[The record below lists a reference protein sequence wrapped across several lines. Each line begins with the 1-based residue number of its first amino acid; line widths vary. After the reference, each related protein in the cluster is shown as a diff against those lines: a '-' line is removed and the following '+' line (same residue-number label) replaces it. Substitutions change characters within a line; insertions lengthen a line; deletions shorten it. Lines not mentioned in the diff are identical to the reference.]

1 MKYLKY
7 ICLSIILM
15 MTACIGN
22 PGEEIDDNDPEP
34 TIPDGFVL
42 LPSANFF
49 KADGN
54 TMITF
59 KVYSDKKDI
68 TEDARIYQD
77 LSSGAV
83 RMENNRSGY
92 LYFLCYL

>member
-34 TIPDGFVL
+34 TIL
-42 LPSANFF
+42 TA
-49 KADGN
+49 
-54 TMITF
+54 
-59 KVYSDKKDI
+59 
-68 TEDARIYQD
+68 
-77 LSSGAV
+77 
-83 RMENNRSGY
+83 
-92 LYFLCYL
+92 LYFSHPPIF

>member
-42 LPSANFF
+42 LPSANFL
-49 KADGN
+49 
-54 TMITF
+54 
-59 KVYSDKKDI
+59 
-68 TEDARIYQD
+68 R
-77 LSSGAV
+77 L
-83 RMENNRSGY
+83 MEIR
-92 LYFLCYL
+92 